1 MKKLLSLCIILILSN
16 IAMAQD
22 YSGMTGADIC
32 SQNKMKRTAFI
43 NPLDA
48 SPNTPRHTYDV
59 LNYKLNLDIYNC
71 FKTSVR
77 TFTGTEQ
84 ITFRVDSTLSSIQ
97 LNTVYASLG
106 IDSVKLFGGV
116 NLVFTHSSTTN
127 MLTVN
132 LDRTYNPG
140 ETVNIV
146 IKYNHKNVADG
157 SFNVS
162 SGFVFTDCEP
172 EGARE
177 WFPCWD
183 KPSDKATFDITV
195 KVPSNVQIG
204 SNGRLADS
212 TASSDTIWYHWV
224 SRDPLPTYL
233 AVLTGKTG
241 YNCDIVWWHKLSNPN
256 DSIPLRLY
264 YSTGENITP
273 TKTALPNMTTIFSQ
287 LFGEHPFE
295 KNGFAAVSAY
305 GGGMENQT
313 LTTISPSWSSVTSLI
328 SHEYAH
334 QWFGDMITN
343 GTWADL
349 WLNEGFAT
357 YCEAIYKEQITGYS
371 AYKSN
376 INSNA
381 SSYLSGNPGWAI
393 YNPSWAITTPPTGTL
408 FNGPITYYKGSGV
421 LHMLRYTIGDS
432 LFFAGMKAYATDTVN
447 FRLKNALTDDFTAKM
462 SSVAGQDLTWF
473 IDEWVKQPNH
483 PTYQNT
489 YNIANLGSG
498 NYRVNFVAK
507 QTQTNSVFHKMPI
520 VIKFSF
526 ATGADTSVKVM
537 NDVNNQMYSFYFNR
551 QPTTVV
557 FDPNN
562 DIVLKTATLTVGIN
576 NELSLTPTKYAV
588 YQNYP
593 NPFNPSTSI
602 RFDLP
607 KSTFV
612 KLKVYDVLGKEVATL
627 INEVRNAGSF
637 NVDWNASV
645 YPSGVYFYKLES
657 KDFTETKRMLLI
669 K

>member
-1 MKKLLSLCIILILSN
+1 M
-16 IAMAQD
+16 ATAQD

-84 ITFRVDSTLSSIQ
+84 ITFRVDSTLNSIL
-97 LNTVYASLG
+97 LNVYYTSLG
-106 IDSVKLFGGV
+106 IDSVKLLSGTILG
-116 NLVFTHSSTTN
+116 FTHSSTTN
-127 MLTVN
+127 MLSIN

-146 IKYNHKNVADG
+146 IKYNHKNVADNY
-157 SFNVS
+157 FNVG
-162 SGFVFTDCEP
+162 SGFVYTDTEP
-172 EGARE
+172 EGARN

-212 TASSDTIWYHWV
+212 TASADTLWYHWV

-264 YSTGENITP
+264 YSTGENIAP
-273 TKTALPNMTTIFSQ
+273 TKTALPGMTTIFSQ

-295 KNGFAAVSAY
+295 KNGFAAVSSY

-334 QWFGDMITN
+334 QWFGDMITC

-357 YCEAIYKEQITGYS
+357 YCEAIYKEQTSGYS
-371 AYKSN
+371 SYKAN
-376 INSNA
+376 IVSNA
-381 SSYLSGNPGWAI
+381 SSYLSQNPGWAI
-393 YNPSWAITTPPTGTL
+393 YNPAWAITTPPTGTL
-408 FNGPITYYKGSGV
+408 FNGAITYYKGSGV

-432 LFFAGMKAYATDTVN
+432 LFFAGFKAYATDTVN

-462 SSVAGQDLTWF
+462 SSVAGQDLNWF

-507 QTQTNSVFHKMPI
+507 QSQTNTVFHKMPI

-526 ATGADTSVKVM
+526 STGADTSVKVM
-537 NDVNNQMYSFYFNR
+537 NDVNNQMFSFYFNR
-551 QPTTVV
+551 LPTTVV

-562 DIVLKTATLTVGIN
+562 DIVLKTATLSVGIN
-576 NELSLTPTKYAV
+576 NESSITPTKYAV
-588 YQNYP
+588 HQNYP

-602 RFDLP
+602 RFDIP
-607 KSTFV
+607 KNTFV

-627 INEVRNAGSF
+627 INEERAAGSY
-637 NVDWNASV
+637 NVDWNASF
-645 YPSGVYFYKLES
+645 YPSGIYFYKLES
-657 KDFTETKRMLLI
+657 KDFTETKRMLMI

>member
-1 MKKLLSLCIILILSN
+1 MKKLLTLCFILIIGT
-16 IAMAQD
+16 IATAQD
-22 YSGMTGADIC
+22 YRGMTGAEIC
-32 SQNKMKRTAFI
+32 SQNKMKKSILI

-77 TFTGTEQ
+77 NFTGTEQ
-84 ITFRVDSTLSSIQ
+84 ITFRVDSTLNSIQ
-97 LNTVYASLG
+97 LNTVYTSIG
-106 IDSVKLFGGV
+106 IDSVRLLGGV
-116 NLVFTHSSTTN
+116 SLVFAHSSTTN
-127 MLTVN
+127 MLTIN
-132 LDRTYNPG
+132 LDRTYNSG

-146 IKYNHKNVADG
+146 IKYNHKNVSDG
-157 SFNVS
+157 SFNVG

-183 KPSDKATFDITV
+183 KPSDKATFDITL

-212 TASSDTIWYHWV
+212 TAIADTIWYHWN
-224 SRDPLPTYL
+224 SRDPLSTYL

-241 YNCDIVWWHKLSNPN
+241 YNCDIIWWHKISNPN

-273 TKTALPNMTTIFSQ
+273 TKSALLNMTTIYST

-295 KNGFAAVSAY
+295 KNGFAAVSSY

-334 QWFGDMITN
+334 QWFGDMITC
-343 GTWADL
+343 GTWADI

-357 YCEAIYKEQITGYS
+357 YMEAIYFEHITGYT

-376 INSNA
+376 IVSNA
-381 SSYLSGNPGWAI
+381 SSYISGNPGWAI

-408 FNGPITYYKGSGV
+408 FNGPITYYKGSCV

-432 LFFAGMKAYATDTVN
+432 LFFAGFKAYATDTAN
-447 FRLKNALTDDFTAKM
+447 FKMKNALTDDFTAKM
-462 SSVAGQDLTWF
+462 GSVAGQDLTWF
-473 IDEWVKQPNH
+473 MDEWVKQPNH
-483 PTYQNT
+483 PVYQNT
-489 YNIANLGSG
+489 YNIANLGS
-498 NYRVNFVAK
+498 NYRINFVAK
-507 QTQTNSVFHKMPI
+507 QTLSNTVFHKMPI
-520 VIKFSF
+520 VLKFSF
-526 ATGADTSVKVM
+526 STGADTSVRVM
-537 NDVNNQMYSFYFNR
+537 NDINNQMFSFSFNR
-551 QPTTVV
+551 LPTAVV

-562 DIVLKTATLTVGIN
+562 DIVLKTATLTVGIDN
-576 NELSLTPTKYAV
+576 VSYIIPKKFAV

-593 NPFNPSTSI
+593 NPFNPMTSI
-602 RFDLP
+602 KFDIP
-607 KSTFV
+607 KNTFV
-612 KLKVYDVLGKEVATL
+612 TLKVYDVLGKEVATL
-627 INEVRNAGSF
+627 IKEEREAGSY
-637 NVDWNASV
+637 NVDWNASF